1 MAKSLVER
9 LRSGEN
15 IIVESVNDDFN
26 VKVMTATVWLWSHCC
41 SGQLNASQ
49 VKELHA
55 ALGAWLRI
63 NKPS

>member
-1 MAKSLVER
+1 MVKSPMER

-15 IIVESVNDDFN
+15 IIVDSTNDDFN
-26 VKVMTATVWLWSHCC
+26 VRVTPATVWLHSHCC
-41 SGQLNASQ
+41 SGQLSTQQ

-63 NKPS
+63 NKLS